1 MKLNYASL
9 AKQLLKEQLQEWEQ
23 CKIGYASLDTVKI
36 KTFQFDGFSVKVQFN
51 AGRLI
56 STSAKVDAKSIK
68 ERKCFLCP
76 QNLPAEQRNV
86 KYKDDYLILVNPF
99 PIFPE
104 HFTIPVKEHKPQEIK
119 NSFNILIN
127 LSKDLE
133 DEYVVFYNGPRCGA
147 SAPDHLHFQAGK
159 KFFMTIDKEYIE
171 IRNRFGKKINSADG
185 ISSFVIDDGL
195 RKILSIESRNR
206 EMLIDYFAKVLNAL
220 EKVMS
225 ENQEP
230 MFNIISFF
238 EKNSWRIIIFLRE
251 KHRPHHYFE
260 EGESKLMLSPASV
273 DLGGVCITPREE
285 DFEKIT
291 KENIIDIFKEVFIN
305 KTKLAE
311 IKSAIEENFN

>member
-1 MKLNYASL
+1 M
-9 AKQLLKEQLQEWEQ
+9 
-23 CKIGYASLDTVKI
+23 
-36 KTFQFDGFSVKVQFN
+36 
-51 AGRLI
+51 
-56 STSAKVDAKSIK
+56 
-68 ERKCFLCP
+68 CP

-86 KYKDDYLILVNPF
+86 EYKDDYLILVNPF

-119 NSFNILIN
+119 NSFNILID

-171 IRNRFGKKINSADG
+171 IRNRFGQKINSIDG
-185 ISSFVIDDGL
+185 IFSFVIDDGL
-195 RKILSIESRNR
+195 RKMLSIESSNR

-238 EKNSWRIIIFLRE
+238 EKNYWRIVIFLRE

-273 DLGGVCITPREE
+273 DLGGVCITPRKE

-305 KTKLAE
+305 KIKLAE
-311 IKSAIEENFN
+311 IKSVIEENFN